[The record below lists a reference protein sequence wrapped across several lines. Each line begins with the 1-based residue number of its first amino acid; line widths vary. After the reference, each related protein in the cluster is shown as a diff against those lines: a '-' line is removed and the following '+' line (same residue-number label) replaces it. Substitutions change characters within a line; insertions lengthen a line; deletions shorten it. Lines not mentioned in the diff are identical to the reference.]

1 MKKDILSFDDL
12 KIKAEEILKKTSNDY
27 KRAFNYYD
35 IRPKIN
41 YNYIKFLE
49 KINDKNIGPEITRLM
64 YTLDLKDRLE
74 LNHLLIEYEKE
85 FQNSSNLPNAKL
97 IQERST
103 ETIFKDILKLFNT
116 NISFESFQQSL
127 KSENFIKEY
136 EFKCPFYE
144 GNDEFF
150 FYGLIMLIKLY
161 IITSKDLYNINDI
174 NNEYKNE
181 YGKFN
186 FIILIGYPKK
196 SNFKQITSLAIK
208 ISEDNADNDENSEEE
223 INFDKYIISNI
234 TKEEIENIFKM
245 KKGILQNF
253 SLRYLSKEFEEK
265 FNQIYERMNDKE
277 KKKFKRI
284 YPIFLIHSLVIYV
297 GQKTFNKK
305 ILSYSFNI
313 LYEFEKDKLETL
325 NKLLD
330 IKQIEIYDEKQKYN
344 YLENIQNK
352 DYKLKIN
359 GDELTINFFDYILS
373 NLQIVDYI
381 SLDIFIKI

>member
-12 KIKAEEILKKTSNDY
+12 KIKAEEILKMTSNDY

-35 IRPKIN
+35 IHPKIN

-49 KINDKNIGPEITRLM
+49 KINDKNIGPEIARLM

-85 FQNSSNLPNAKL
+85 FQNSSNLQNAKL

-127 KSENFIKEY
+127 NSENFIKEY

-161 IITSKDLYNINDI
+161 IITSKYLYNINDI

-186 FIILIGYPKK
+186 FINLIGYPKK
-196 SNFKQITSLAIK
+196 SNFKQMTSLAIK

-223 INFDKYIISNI
+223 INFDKNIISNI

-265 FNQIYERMNDKE
+265 FNQIYERMMI
-277 KKKFKRI
+277 KKK
-284 YPIFLIHSLVIYV
+284 
-297 GQKTFNKK
+297 K
-305 ILSYSFNI
+305 I
-313 LYEFEKDKLETL
+313 
-325 NKLLD
+325 
-330 IKQIEIYDEKQKYN
+330 
-344 YLENIQNK
+344 
-352 DYKLKIN
+352 
-359 GDELTINFFDYILS
+359 
-373 NLQIVDYI
+373 
-381 SLDIFIKI
+381 